1 MTEMIKLANNDF
13 KTAII
18 NTFKTIQEDMNIIKE
33 QIGNFNRETETT
45 EKLNGESK
53 TEEYNN

>member
-45 EKLNGESK
+45 KK
-53 TEEYNN
+53 